1 MIAYLTS
8 RQVGKFSVRGAGYG
22 GACAAREYVAI
33 LWRICSDGGAGTKYI
48 FCCYGVVDTECALCF
63 LRAWEDGGNGMEYI
77 VLLILCTSFWRR
89 RQAFIGVL
97 CYLSC
102 VQASGGG
109 GRLLEEF
116 CFTHRV

>member
-1 MIAYLTS
+1 MLP
-8 RQVGKFSVRGAGYG
+8 
-22 GACAAREYVAI
+22 
-33 LWRICSDGGAGTKYI
+33 
-48 FCCYGVVDTECALCF
+48 
-63 LRAWEDGGNGMEYI
+63 
-77 VLLILCTSFWRR
+77 ILCTSFWRR

-116 CFTHRV
+116 CVTHRVQKVQQVENFLIFGSQLNVGPTKHSGTNIERIKMLSRAIFIEGHNKQF